1 MLLWCLEQLWGK
13 AREDVIK
20 HSPRKSPELCFYE
33 PKKFQSS
40 IFLIHR
46 ASALNHL
53 SRQTT
58 HGSKP
63 RWCFSVNNKMVK
75 SKAKQGLGGTCWSQ
89 PLALKNGCAEK
100 PPAPQSRTVIVKG
113 KNVIREAP
121 ATRLGRCQG
130 RAQRRQTEE
139 LEPKP
144 TVTEL
149 ETWLESNAFLLPL
162 IKIEFLSTL

>member
-1 MLLWCLEQLWGK
+1 
-13 AREDVIK
+13 
-20 HSPRKSPELCFYE
+20 
-33 PKKFQSS
+33 
-40 IFLIHR
+40 
-46 ASALNHL
+46 
-53 SRQTT
+53 
-58 HGSKP
+58 
-63 RWCFSVNNKMVK
+63 MVK

-149 ETWLESNAFLLPL
+149 ETWLESKCFPTALNQDR
-162 IKIEFLSTL
+162 ISVNTLDFF